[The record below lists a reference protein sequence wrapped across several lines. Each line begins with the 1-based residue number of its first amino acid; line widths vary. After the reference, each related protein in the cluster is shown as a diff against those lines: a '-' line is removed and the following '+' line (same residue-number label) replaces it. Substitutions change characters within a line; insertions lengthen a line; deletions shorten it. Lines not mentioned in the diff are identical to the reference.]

1 MTVAFYFDDSQHGQA
16 KSPANAVQWLRSNA
30 ASDSIANLWG
40 GGNSVNLVWQSPTAG
55 SGALLM
61 MGRTGELADA
71 LSYASGVSNIDAIW
85 CSDDSL
91 VVLYVR
97 CHIGG
102 TGALGIA
109 GHTHTVVSV
118 APLWKYWGLQRNFLT
133 LYQGHNGWFSMY
145 PWNQQD
151 AEIFNSGIYLAT
163 IRDRVHHVDPQG
175 AFHGLRFN

>member
-1 MTVAFYFDDSQHGQA
+1 MTLAFYYDDSQSGNA
-16 KSPANAVQWLRSNA
+16 KSPANAVHYLRNA
-30 ASDSIANLWG
+30 TSDSIAHCWG
-40 GGNSVNLVWQSPTAG
+40 GGNSVNLVQQTPTAY

-61 MGRTGELADA
+61 MGTTEELAGA
-71 LSYASGVSNIDAIW
+71 FRYASGVSDIDTIW

-91 VVLYVR
+91 VVFYVR

-102 TGALGIA
+102 TAWGGIA

-133 LYQGHNGWFSMY
+133 LYQGHNGWWPMY
-145 PWNQQD
+145 PRDQQD

-163 IRDRVHHVDPQG
+163 IRDRVRGVDGQPAFQG
-175 AFHGLRFN
+175 LKF